1 MRKNLQTRNTKIFR
15 EAPLGPSWLTLFCWP
30 PMPTIIVSGKGVVGD
45 KNILD
50 IIDAQTRA
58 MEGLDTTAAL
68 WSAADKAAEA
78 CACELI
84 SASRPHF
91 QRKIIRGRRSLD
103 G

>member
-1 MRKNLQTRNTKIFR
+1 
-15 EAPLGPSWLTLFCWP
+15 
-30 PMPTIIVSGKGVVGD
+30 MPTIIVRGKGVVGD

-78 CACELI
+78 ALANLSRQAGE
-84 SASRPHF
+84 ARTRPHF
-91 QRKIIRGRRSLD
+91 QRKIARGRRSLD

>member
-1 MRKNLQTRNTKIFR
+1 LVDIVLPAA
-15 EAPLGPSWLTLFCWP
+15 E
-30 PMPTIIVSGKGVVGD
+30 MPTIIVRGKGVVGD

-78 CACELI
+78 AL
-84 SASRPHF
+84 ASFSRQAGEARTRPHF
-91 QRKIIRGRRSLD
+91 RLKIARGIRSGDADIPAHFDELQT
-103 G
+103 